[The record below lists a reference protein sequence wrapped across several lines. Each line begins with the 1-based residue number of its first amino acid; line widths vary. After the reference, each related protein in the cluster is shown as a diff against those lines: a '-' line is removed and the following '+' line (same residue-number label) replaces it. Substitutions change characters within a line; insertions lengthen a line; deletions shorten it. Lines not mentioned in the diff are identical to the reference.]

1 MPGQYGRDVATLANG
16 RLVTPDG
23 IVDGWLET
31 AGATITAVGPGEP
44 PRPADRDVAGQW
56 VVPGFVDIHV
66 HGGAGADFTTGSS
79 EQARRIVAL
88 HRRHGTT
95 TMLASLV
102 TADVETMAA
111 SIDALAG
118 LVDEGEL
125 AGIHLEGPFLAPTR
139 RGAHDAG
146 LLRVPEPDV
155 VDRLVSAGPT
165 RVRMVTLA
173 PEQPAAID
181 AVRRLVDFG
190 VVVAV
195 GHTDATYD
203 QTRAA
208 IDAGA
213 AVGTHLFNAM
223 RPVLHR
229 EPGPVPALLE
239 DDRVTVELI
248 CDGVHL
254 HPATIRWVLRTASAR
269 RVALVTDAMAAAG
282 AGDGDYLLGHL
293 TVRVRDG
300 VARKPDGTIAGSTLT
315 MDRAFRCVVDAGASV
330 EEAVTM
336 ASTTPAEA
344 LGLADE
350 IGSITVGRAADLVV
364 LDRTLHVAA
373 VMVKGSWIEGCPP

>member
-1 MPGQYGRDVATLANG
+1 MATLANG

-44 PRPADRDVAGQW
+44 PRSADRDMAGQW

-300 VARKPDGTIAGSTLT
+300 VARQPDGTIAGSTLT
-315 MDRAFRCVVDAGASV
+315 LDRAFRCVVDAGASV

>member
-31 AGATITAVGPGEP
+31 AGGTITAVGPGEP

-181 AVRRLVDFG
+181 AVRRLVDLG

-300 VARKPDGTIAGSTLT
+300 VARQPD
-315 MDRAFRCVVDAGASV
+315 
-330 EEAVTM
+330 
-336 ASTTPAEA
+336 
-344 LGLADE
+344 
-350 IGSITVGRAADLVV
+350 
-364 LDRTLHVAA
+364 
-373 VMVKGSWIEGCPP
+373 

>member
-66 HGGAGADFTTGSS
+66 HGGAGADFTTGSP

-300 VARKPDGTIAGSTLT
+300 VARQPDGTIAGSTLT

>member
-23 IVDGWLET
+23 IVYGWLET
-31 AGATITAVGPGEP
+31 AGGTITAFGPGEP

-300 VARKPDGTIAGSTLT
+300 VARQPDGTIAGSTLT

>member
-1 MPGQYGRDVATLANG
+1 MSVLANG
-16 RLVTPDG
+16 RLVTPEG

-31 AGATITAVGPGEP
+31 AGQTITAIGAGEP
-44 PRPADRDVAGQW
+44 PRRADRDLAGHW

-66 HGGAGADFTTGSS
+66 HGGAGADFSS
-79 EQARRIVAL
+79 GRPDHARRIVGL

-102 TADVETMAA
+102 TGDIDTMVASVASLAD
-111 SIDALAG
+111 
-118 LVDEGEL
+118 LVDAGEL
-125 AGIHLEGPFLAPTR
+125 AGIHLEGPFLAPAR
-139 RGAHDAG
+139 CGAHDPG
-146 LLRVPEPDV
+146 LLRAPEPDL
-155 VDRLVSAGPT
+155 VDRLISAGRT
-165 RVRMVTLA
+165 QIRMVTLA

-181 AVRRLVDFG
+181 AIRRLTDAG

-195 GHTDATYD
+195 GHTDATYE

-213 AVGTHLFNAM
+213 TVGTHLFNAM
-223 RPVLHR
+223 RPPHHR

-239 DDRVTVELI
+239 DDRVSAELI

-254 HPATIRWVLRTASAR
+254 HPAVIRWAVRTASAR

-282 AGDGDYLLGHL
+282 AGDGDYLLGQL

-300 VARKPDGTIAGSTLT
+300 VARQPDGSIAGSTLT
-315 MDRAFRCVVDAGASV
+315 MDRAFRCAVDAGASV

-336 ASTTPAEA
+336 ASTTPARA

-350 IGSITVGRAADLVV
+350 IGSITAGRQADLVV
-364 LDRTLHVAA
+364 LDQALRAAA
-373 VMVKGSWIEGCPP
+373 VMAKGSWLRG

>member
-31 AGATITAVGPGEP
+31 AGATITAFGPGEP

-66 HGGAGADFTTGSS
+66 HGGGGADFTTASA

-125 AGIHLEGPFLAPTR
+125 TGIHLEGPFLAPAR
-139 RGAHDAG
+139 RGAHDAA

-213 AVGTHLFNAM
+213 TVGTHLFNAM

-254 HPATIRWVLRTASAR
+254 HPAAIRWVLRTASAR

-300 VARKPDGTIAGSTLT
+300 VARQPDGTIAGSTLT

>member
-1 MPGQYGRDVATLANG
+1 MATLANG

-300 VARKPDGTIAGSTLT
+300 VARQPDGTIAGSTLT

>member
-1 MPGQYGRDVATLANG
+1 MATLANG

-31 AGATITAVGPGEP
+31 AGGTITAVGPGEP
-44 PRPADRDVAGQW
+44 PRPADRDMAGQW

-300 VARKPDGTIAGSTLT
+300 VARQPDGTIAGSTLT

-373 VMVKGSWIEGCPP
+373 VMVKGSWVEGCPP

>member
-31 AGATITAVGPGEP
+31 AGGTITAVGPGEP

-300 VARKPDGTIAGSTLT
+300 VARQPDGTIAGSTLT

>member
-1 MPGQYGRDVATLANG
+1 MPGQYGRDVATLANA
-16 RLVTPDG
+16 RLVTPGG

-31 AGATITAVGPGEP
+31 AAATITAFGPGEP
-44 PRPADRDVAGQW
+44 ARPADRDVAGQW

-66 HGGAGADFTTGSS
+66 HGGAGADFTTGSP
-79 EQARRIVAL
+79 EQARRIIAL

-125 AGIHLEGPFLAPTR
+125 AGIHLEGPFLAPAR

-146 LLRVPEPDV
+146 LLRAPEPDV

-181 AVRRLVDFG
+181 AIRRLVDFG

-239 DDRVTVELI
+239 DNRVTVELI

-254 HPATIRWVLRTASAR
+254 HPATIRWVLRTASAQ

-282 AGDGDYLLGHL
+282 VGDGDYVLGHL

-300 VARKPDGTIAGSTLT
+300 VARQPDGTIAGSTLT

-350 IGSITVGRAADLVV
+350 IGSITVGRGADLVV
-364 LDRTLHVAA
+364 LDRTLQVAA

>member
-282 AGDGDYLLGHL
+282 AGDGDYVLGHL

-300 VARKPDGTIAGSTLT
+300 VARQPDGTIAGSTLT

>member
-31 AGATITAVGPGEP
+31 AGATITAFGPGEP

-66 HGGAGADFTTGSS
+66 HGGAGADFTTGSP

-125 AGIHLEGPFLAPTR
+125 AGIHLEGPFLAPAR

-300 VARKPDGTIAGSTLT
+300 VARQPDGTIAGSTLT

>member
-1 MPGQYGRDVATLANG
+1 LPGQYGRDVATLANA
-16 RLVTPDG
+16 RLVTPGG

-31 AGATITAVGPGEP
+31 AAATITAFGPGEP
-44 PRPADRDVAGQW
+44 ARPADSDVAGQW

-66 HGGAGADFTTGSS
+66 HGGAGADFTTGSP
-79 EQARRIVAL
+79 EQARRIIAL

-125 AGIHLEGPFLAPTR
+125 AGIHLEGPFLAPAR

-146 LLRVPEPDV
+146 LLRAPEPDV

-181 AVRRLVDFG
+181 AIRRLVDFG

-254 HPATIRWVLRTASAR
+254 HPATIRWVLRTASAQ

-282 AGDGDYLLGHL
+282 VGDGDYGLGHL

-300 VARKPDGTIAGSTLT
+300 VARQPDGTIAGSTLT

-350 IGSITVGRAADLVV
+350 IGSITVGRGADLVV

-373 VMVKGSWIEGCPP
+373 VMVKGSWIEGCLP

>member
-1 MPGQYGRDVATLANG
+1 LPGQYGRDVATLANA
-16 RLVTPDG
+16 RLVTPGG

-31 AGATITAVGPGEP
+31 AAATITAFGPGEP
-44 PRPADRDVAGQW
+44 ARPADRDVAGQW

-66 HGGAGADFTTGSS
+66 HGGAGADFTTGSP
-79 EQARRIVAL
+79 EQARRIIAL

-125 AGIHLEGPFLAPTR
+125 AGIHLEGPFLAPAR

-146 LLRVPEPDV
+146 LLRAPEPDV

-181 AVRRLVDFG
+181 AIRRLVDFG

-254 HPATIRWVLRTASAR
+254 HPATIRWVLRTASAQ

-282 AGDGDYLLGHL
+282 IGDGDYVLGHL
-293 TVRVRDG
+293 SVRVRDG
-300 VARKPDGTIAGSTLT
+300 VARQPDGTIAGSTLT

-350 IGSITVGRAADLVV
+350 IGSITVGRGADLVV

-373 VMVKGSWIEGCPP
+373 VMVKGSWVEGCPP

>member
-31 AGATITAVGPGEP
+31 AGGTITAVGPGEP

-248 CDGVHL
+248 CDGVHV

-300 VARKPDGTIAGSTLT
+300 VARQPDGTIAGSTLT

-373 VMVKGSWIEGCPP
+373 VMVKGSWVEGCPP

>member
-44 PRPADRDVAGQW
+44 PRPADRDMAGQW

-300 VARKPDGTIAGSTLT
+300 VARQPDGTIAGSTLT